1 MVNTINEFQERN
13 KQLLEENENLKKQ
26 LADKEQEFK
35 LRILN
40 AVNNVMENE
49 RSEIAGTLMTLEQHF
64 LPQDELTLE
73 NFVKGCTEWT
83 LLNCNNFSYVSRK
96 NDELKEKNTVL
107 EEKVVGLEQTKQEL
121 EANQKELEK
130 ELEFEMASADCHL
143 DAINTCKDWY
153 FTHHVNPLNKELVN
167 KSNLLSTKQKII
179 ERKDEVIGE
188 LKSEIKTERELLRN
202 ARRKI
207 EDQDKLI
214 KLFEKPLPEIPSKP
228 SKFKIF
234 KSKIKTKFHHL
245 VEKINHQNQEL
256 VAQVEVRN

>member
-1 MVNTINEFQERN
+1 MISNCTEHIGASAVN
-13 KQLLEENENLKKQ
+13 LLEQDLNLRIYNTVENVKENES
-26 LADKEQEFK
+26 
-35 LRILN
+35 
-40 AVNNVMENE
+40 
-49 RSEIAGTLMTLEQHF
+49 SEIAGTLMTLEQHF
-64 LPQDELTLE
+64 LPKDINELTLE
-73 NFVKGCTEWT
+73 EFVKGCAEWT
-83 LLNCNNFSYVSRK
+83 LLSCNSLSYVSEQNK
-96 NDELKEKNTVL
+96 KLEEKNTVL

-167 KSNLLSTKQKII
+167 KSNLLSTKKKII

>member
-1 MVNTINEFQERN
+1 
-13 KQLLEENENLKKQ
+13 
-26 LADKEQEFK
+26 
-35 LRILN
+35 
-40 AVNNVMENE
+40 
-49 RSEIAGTLMTLEQHF
+49 
-64 LPQDELTLE
+64 
-73 NFVKGCTEWT
+73 
-83 LLNCNNFSYVSRK
+83 
-96 NDELKEKNTVL
+96 
-107 EEKVVGLEQTKQEL
+107 
-121 EANQKELEK
+121 
-130 ELEFEMASADCHL
+130 
-143 DAINTCKDWY
+143 
-153 FTHHVNPLNKELVN
+153 VN

-202 ARRKI
+202 ACRKI

>member
-1 MVNTINEFQERN
+1 MKELLYTVLELEEWNKNSTCCFCYNKSVCQIRTRN
-13 KQLLEENENLKKQ
+13 KITHEIIANDEACENCKETFENNELEKCERCGRLKN
-26 LADKEQEFK
+26 
-35 LRILN
+35 R
-40 AVNNVMENE
+40 
-49 RSEIAGTLMTLEQHF
+49 H
-64 LPQDELTLE
+64 
-73 NFVKGCTEWT
+73 
-83 LLNCNNFSYVSRK
+83 SYVSEQNK
-96 NDELKEKNTVL
+96 KLEEKNTVL

-202 ARRKI
+202 AHRKI